1 MKTIH
6 ATSLLVAISLLSSSL
21 SAQEAVIRKN
31 LMERYPTIK
40 SIDEVKPSAI
50 PGLFEVSVNKNDI
63 IYSDPSGTY
72 MIQGALIDT
81 KTRRNLTDE
90 RIQKLT
96 AIKFADL
103 PLKDS
108 FTIMRGNGSR
118 KLAVFEDPN
127 CGFCKKFE
135 RDLQGV
141 TDVTIHLFLLPIL
154 GADSVAKA
162 RSIWCSK
169 DPAKTWQDWMVRDQA
184 LVAIPESTSCDTTA
198 LTRNLEISRTYR
210 ITGTPTLVFTDGTKI
225 PGAVDAKR
233 IEATFADQKG

>member
-1 MKTIH
+1 MKKLKFT
-6 ATSLLVAISLLSSSL
+6 LLITALLCTTAAL
-21 SAQEAVIRKN
+21 AQEAVIRKN
-31 LMERYPTIK
+31 LMDRYPTIK

-81 KTRRNLTDE
+81 KSKRNLTDE

-108 FTIMRGNGSR
+108 FTIVRGNGSR

-127 CGFCKKFE
+127 CGYCKKFE

-141 TDVTIHLFLLPIL
+141 TDITIHLFLLPIL

-233 IEATFADQKG
+233 IEATFAEQKG